1 MTLAYLDEVGFSP
14 SQPVNASWTLPGQR
28 KLIPYEN
35 PRGRRLNTMAAL
47 FPDSPTPSLWWG
59 SVPHSLTSEHLLV
72 FVRALARLGTPLVV
86 VLDNASIHLS
96 RVVQEARPVLAAE
109 GITLYYLPPYS
120 PKLNAIEP
128 YFGTLKYHDLSDR
141 TYPTLADL
149 AAAVAAA
156 FERTEARLRKRS
168 PLQSRHHLRPAA

>member
-1 MTLAYLDEVGFSP
+1 VGFSP
-14 SQPVNASWTLPGQR
+14 SQPINASWLLPGQR
-28 KLIPYEN
+28 KFIPYEA

-47 FPDSPTPSLWWG
+47 FLDSPTPSLWWG

-86 VLDNASIHLS
+86 VLDNASIHISRVVS
-96 RVVQEARPVLAAE
+96 RVVQEARPALAAE

-128 YFGTLKYHDLSDR
+128 YFGAIKYHDLPDR
-141 TYPTLADL
+141 TYPTMTDL
-149 AAAVAAA
+149 EAAVAAA

-168 PLQSRHHLRPAA
+168 PLKSRHHLRPAA